1 MDCSSSSPLTILE
14 GIAMRYIVTV
24 AVLILSFAPTA
35 SYAQAPSIYYYDPA
49 THSCG
54 KYLAAVHG
62 HPPGAGNT
70 INHPRGGQFSDDH
83 HGYMAWLGGFFTATN
98 QWVLNGPSGIQ
109 SDHAAIDVWIRK
121 WCEQNPTKRL
131 IDAASEF
138 VWDQRKDYL
147 EAWLARQAR

>member
-1 MDCSSSSPLTILE
+1 
-14 GIAMRYIVTV
+14 MRYIVTV

-49 THSCG
+49 T
-54 KYLAAVHG
+54 
-62 HPPGAGNT
+62 
-70 INHPRGGQFSDDH
+70 
-83 HGYMAWLGGFFTATN
+83 LGGFFTATN